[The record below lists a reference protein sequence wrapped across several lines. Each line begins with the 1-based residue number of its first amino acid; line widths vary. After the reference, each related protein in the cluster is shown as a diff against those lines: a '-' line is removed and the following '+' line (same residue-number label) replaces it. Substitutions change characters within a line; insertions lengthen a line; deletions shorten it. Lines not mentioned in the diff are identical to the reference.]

1 MQSYPVFVTDTR
13 RHVLW
18 IEADDQADAVRRA
31 GNGTFERLDPESI
44 ASSDLE
50 VVAPED
56 QWDWMTVYD
65 GGDIYRGLMCDAHV
79 ETHQTHL
86 WHVELAA
93 RKAACAAAN
102 HAGHQQ
108 AFASGLVDCTFCQ
121 VTLVEAPA
129 PPDTHVYLVWSND
142 AGSWWGPNGHA
153 YTGDLWS
160 AGRYTRDEAVKACAM
175 RTWSLGAPPPE
186 VMVLAPEDG
195 RPQFT
200 VDDLR
205 ALPIVMRARVDA
217 ATAAAIADRDAKVP
231 A

>member
-1 MQSYPVFVTDTR
+1 MNSYPVFVTDTR

-18 IEADDQADAVRRA
+18 IEALDQDDAVRRA

-44 ASSDLE
+44 VSSDIDCA
-50 VVAPED
+50 APDGE
-56 QWDWMTVYD
+56 WDWATVYD
-65 GGDIYRGLMCDAHV
+65 GGDVYLGLPCDAHV
-79 ETHQTHL
+79 ETHRTHL
-86 WHVELAA
+86 WHLERDA
-93 RKAACAAAN
+93 RNAACAAA
-102 HAGHQQ
+102 GHPDHRHTYPNGRVECSQC
-108 AFASGLVDCTFCQ
+108 L

-129 PPDTHVYLVWSND
+129 PPDSNVYLVWSND
-142 AGSWWGPNGHA
+142 AGTWWGPNGRA
-153 YTGDLWS
+153 YTGDIWS
-160 AGRYTRDEAVKACAM
+160 AGRYTRDEAEKACAM

-186 VMVLAPEDG
+186 VMVLAPEND